1 MERKSSC
8 CLFMKPC
15 PTAIGRLPLFF
26 NAISRREGPR
36 CAAARHRAGA
46 AHTTLLVVT
55 PPANAGGAD
64 HAIINTAAQTSSSQH
79 VRPAYQP
86 PPAVLFCQNE
96 PAISNQPAVLFSQNK
111 SAPTISHQP
120 NEQADRGTVLNIH

>member
-26 NAISRREGPR
+26 NAISRREEAR

-79 VRPAYQP
+79 VRPAYQL
-86 PPAVLFCQNE
+86 LFCQNK
-96 PAISNQPAVLFSQNK
+96 PATSDQPAVLFSQNK

-120 NEQADRGTVLNIH
+120 NEQTVPKH